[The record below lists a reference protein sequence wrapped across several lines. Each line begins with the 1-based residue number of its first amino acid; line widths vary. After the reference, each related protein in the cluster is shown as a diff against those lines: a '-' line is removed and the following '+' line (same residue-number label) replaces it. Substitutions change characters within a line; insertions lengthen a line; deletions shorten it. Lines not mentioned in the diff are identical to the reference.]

1 MINFYKERQNRNIGG
16 VYIIVNVLDCMAYV
30 GKSNDLTSRTNEA
43 DLRNGSDSNTN
54 LQRAVN
60 NSAQVVCFPLA
71 RERIYSYLY
80 S

>member
-1 MINFYKERQNRNIGG
+1 MTNFYKEIQNRNIGG
-16 VYIIVNVLDCMAYV
+16 VYIIENVLDYMAYV